1 MMRWWSDDHRDC
13 TWANGREED
22 WRGIVMKP
30 RIFHFV
36 AFEVGVVWSG
46 DGKALRYSMGCVAKL
61 YERIFTTDEEVMA

>member
-1 MMRWWSDDHRDC
+1 
-13 TWANGREED
+13 
-22 WRGIVMKP
+22 MKP